1 MKLNPDFGKIRK
13 WLTMN
18 LPLVLFV
25 AALAAS
31 LWGTY
36 YTHLIAEAENQGR
49 FNDLKSRIAEAIE
62 VRFKFHE
69 NALNQTKAL
78 FMQGQEIT
86 NQDFKIYVYNIGLVD
101 RFPGMTAIGYA
112 EYVSQSELASFI
124 EQMKKQGL
132 KNYNVWP
139 QEKGRVFY
147 TPVKFIEP
155 FIDIV
160 RDMQG
165 FDLVSDPE
173 RREAMIRSAASGEAT
188 VTEEIE
194 TFLKNAEN
202 NETGFDIFIPVYTPG
217 IDPPTREEK
226 IQKTLGYVFGVFSAK
241 YLFNLILKENDMFE
255 KKASIEVFLQKD
267 DRLSKVYNSD
277 ALFMEEDHV
286 SKFSETF
293 VVTMANRNWPV
304 KIKSLSAFENTLSN
318 STRWYVLAFG
328 LALSFSFLFFTKHL
342 QKSMKAT
349 EESEKKYK
357 QVAESNS
364 LLLEVGKNLGTSLEA
379 SIILKRLADF
389 FASNFCH
396 CCVIHV
402 QDSEHS
408 NALNLLTHSY
418 NVERAEA
425 CERTIND
432 FSGGHHLLQYVFKE
446 RKPLYQKTSAL
457 GEKSFLSLPLFVRNE
472 PYAIISLLYN
482 EVREL
487 TTEENNLITQAI
499 KVAETH
505 IENSLLYKE
514 AQIASRL
521 KDEFLATVS
530 HELRTPLMV
539 ILGYSRLLLKKVW
552 PPDIQKQILS
562 INKAAD
568 NQSSLI
574 EDLLDVSAII
584 SGKVKFKPKTVEM
597 KEVVI
602 EATENLKI
610 AAQNKNIEM
619 KVGQLPSSIIMG
631 DKDRLA
637 QIIINLLTNAIK
649 FTPSGGKIDVNM
661 QNINSKCEIR
671 IKDSGKGIEPEFLP
685 HVFEKFR
692 QEEKTSTRK
701 KGGLGLGLSIV
712 SSLVELHGGKVKVES
727 QGKDKG
733 STFTLS
739 FPLIDAQKTVM
750 LVEGPQDDRISD
762 SLHHKNVLVLDDEPD
777 ALDLI
782 SRILEGYEAKVF
794 TARNVVEALKILE
807 ELNIDLVVSDLAMPE
822 LDGFDFIHQLRE
834 KELTTKKHL
843 PVIALTAF
851 AQEQDKKKVLES
863 GFDLYLKKPFEPDY
877 LVKEIKQILH

>member
-1 MKLNPDFGKIRK
+1 MKLNPDAGKIK
-13 WLTMN
+13 NWLVKN
-18 LPLVLFV
+18 LPLVLF
-25 AALAAS
+25 LATLAGTF
-31 LWGTY
+31 WGTY
-36 YTHLIAEAENQGR
+36 YTHLSAKAENRRR
-49 FNDLKSRIAEAIE
+49 FNELKSRIAEAIE

-86 NQDFKIYVYNIGLVD
+86 SKDFKIYVHNIGLVD

-112 EYVSQSELASFI
+112 EYVSTDLLPSFI
-124 EQMKKQGL
+124 DHMRLQGVSG
-132 KNYNVWP
+132 YEVWP
-139 QEKGRVFY
+139 LEQERIFY
-147 TPVKFIEP
+147 TPIKFIEP

-160 RDMQG
+160 REMQG
-165 FDLVSDPE
+165 FDLVSDPN
-173 RREAMIRSAASGEAT
+173 RREAMVRSAATGEAT
-188 VTEEIE
+188 VTNEIDI
-194 TFLKNAEN
+194 FLQKAGEKPS
-202 NETGFDIFIPVYTPG
+202 GFDIYIPVYPPG
-217 IDPPTREEK
+217 IAPPTKEQK
-226 IQKTLGYVFGVFSAK
+226 IKQTRGYVFGIFSAQ
-241 YLFNLILKENDMFE
+241 YLFNIILRENNLFE
-255 KKASIEVFLQKD
+255 KQASIEIFLENKGGAT
-267 DRLSKVYNSD
+267 SVYNSQGLYRERNHESRFQD
-277 ALFMEEDHV
+277 T
-286 SKFSETF
+286 FSIG
-293 VVTMANRNWPV
+293 MANKKWIVN
-304 KIKSLSAFENTLSN
+304 IESLSAFENTLSN
-318 STRWYVLAFG
+318 NTRWYVLAFG
-328 LALSFSFLFFTKHL
+328 LALSFSFLFFMKHL
-342 QKSMKAT
+342 QRSMKET
-349 EESEKKYK
+349 EESEKRYK

-364 LLLEVGKNLGTSLEA
+364 LLLEAGKNLGTSLEA
-379 SIILKRLADF
+379 SVILKRLADF

-402 QDSEHS
+402 QDSEHK

-418 NVERAEA
+418 NVERAEE
-425 CERTIND
+425 CEKTIDD
-432 FSGGHHLLQYVFKE
+432 FSGGHHLLQYVFNE

-457 GEKSFLSLPLFVRNE
+457 GEKSFLSVPLFVRNE

-482 EVREL
+482 EVREINP
-487 TTEENNLITQAI
+487 EENTLITQAV

-539 ILGYSRLLLKKVW
+539 IMGYSRLLLKKVW
-552 PPDIQKQILS
+552 PPEVKKQLIS

-597 KEVVI
+597 KEVI
-602 EATENLKI
+602 QETLENLKI
-610 AAQNKNIEM
+610 AAQNKNIEL
-619 KVGQLPSSIIMG
+619 KIGQLPSSIIMG
-631 DKDRLA
+631 DKVRLQ

-649 FTPSGGKIDVNM
+649 FTPAGGKIEVSMRNV
-661 QNINSKCEIR
+661 NSKCEIR
-671 IKDSGKGIEPEFLP
+671 IRDSGKGIEPEFLP

-712 SSLVELHGGKVKVES
+712 SSLVELHGGEVKVES
-727 QGKDKG
+727 EGKDKG
-733 STFTLS
+733 STFTLY

-750 LVEGPQDDRISD
+750 LADGPQEDRISE
-762 SLHHKNVLVLDDEPD
+762 SLQHKSVLVLDDEPD

-782 SRILEGYEAKVF
+782 SRILEGYEAKVY
-794 TARNVVEALKILE
+794 TARNVEEALQILGE
-807 ELNIDLVVSDLAMPE
+807 INIDLVVSDLAMPE

-834 KELTTKKHL
+834 KEVATKKHL

-851 AQEQDKKKVLES
+851 AQEQDKKRVLES
-863 GFDLYLKKPFEPDY
+863 GFDLYLKKPIEPDF
-877 LVKEIKQILH
+877 LVKEIKQILQ